1 MKKLSETDS
10 MISFHAW
17 SLKLMVEGDICSN
30 KYVNN
35 YD

>member
-1 MKKLSETDS
+1 MFCGTVLL
-10 MISFHAW
+10 ISFHAW